1 MAITAYRQLVTAN
14 KRLLGFGFVMALCS
28 SFGQTFFIGI
38 VGPDIQREFSL
49 SHTLWGTIYM
59 VGTLLSAVLLP
70 WSGALIDRFR
80 LRSYALAACLLLIG
94 ACAYTATV
102 SGIVSLILAIFFL
115 RQAGQGLAYH
125 VSITSMARYF
135 SRERGRA
142 IAVASLG
149 LTAGEAALPSSPSF

>member
-59 VGTLLSAVLLP
+59 VGTLLSAALLP
-70 WSGALIDRFR
+70 WTGALIDRLR

-94 ACAYTATV
+94 ACALH
-102 SGIVSLILAIFFL
+102 SECQWDCFL
-115 RQAGQGLAYH
+115 DSSDFPPTPRGPGTR
-125 VSITSMARYF
+125 ITYIHHHHDALLQPGTRPRNRSC
-135 SRERGRA
+135 
-142 IAVASLG
+142 LG
-149 LTAGEAALPSSPSF
+149 WFYRR